1 MLATDGIDLL
11 GKYKVL
17 PSQPMAAM
25 NNPGA
30 DAYAARVT
38 KGRNKDSTV
47 FAYVLNSML
56 PPRMDVAGPLRALDS
71 FGILQ
76 VVDWGAIEWPS
87 GGRRMCLIHERPN
100 GRRLFRAMKDTRE
113 AMSEE
118 MVVKNVMTPIAEVL
132 RYTTSRGLVHG
143 KIRPTNIFWREPT
156 STTAALGESVCSPP
170 GYGQPMV
177 FEGIER
183 SMATP
188 AGRGSGSPT
197 DDLYAFGVTLL
208 MLIFG
213 RNPVAHL
220 RDDQILQAKMDRGSY
235 SGLVGDL
242 RVPLNLIEP
251 LRGLLIDDARQ
262 RWTMEEMEMWLSGR
276 RLSPKQ
282 AQVPKRASRPFEIG
296 GKVCWDLRNLA
307 LALTRNPTQGAQ
319 MIESGDVDRWLRR
332 SMSDDIKAE
341 QVEAAV
347 EAAVSVGKGGTTE
360 DRMIA
365 RAAIVL
371 DPHAP
376 IRFKGFGM
384 MPDGVGSLLAQ
395 VMVEQKPVQPMAELI
410 MAQLGPAWLSAQ
422 PDPRIEFAQIVQQ
435 FEGAKVYLDKPL
447 PGLGI
452 ERVLYDL
459 NPGMAC
465 ISSLVD
471 SYYCLDPQD
480 VLMALDRVA
489 DRPDRPKE
497 PFDRHIAAFLMSRA
511 KRLDDRTMGLIS
523 SGDPSRRYLAMLAIL
538 GEVQSR
544 HGPTSVPNL
553 AAWMCDLLDPIIS
566 RYRNAYFREELKAE
580 ALRVASKGDLQRV
593 AALIDD
599 PKALARDDSD
609 FAGAQKDFSNIQ
621 EEIEELR
628 YEIEDDP
635 SSSVDL
641 GQQAAAVISSVA
653 AMAAVFVA
661 LFVMVM

>member
-1 MLATDGIDLL
+1 MLATDGIDLQ
-11 GKYKVL
+11 GKYKIL
-17 PSQPMAAM
+17 PSQPMAAL

-56 PPRMDVAGPLRALDS
+56 PPRLDAAASMRALDS
-71 FGILQ
+71 YGILQ
-76 VVDWGAIEWPS
+76 VVDWGPIEWPG

-100 GRRLFRAMKDTRE
+100 GRRLFRAMKDSRE
-113 AMSEE
+113 AMNEE
-118 MVVKNVMTPIAEVL
+118 VVVKNVMTPITEVL
-132 RYTTSRGLVHG
+132 RYTTSRGIVHG
-143 KIRPTNIFWREPT
+143 KIRPTNIFWREAT
-156 STTAALGESVCSPP
+156 STTGSLGECVCSPA

-177 FEGIER
+177 FETIER
-183 SMATP
+183 SLSTP
-188 AGRGSGSPT
+188 AGRGIGTPT

-213 RNPVAHL
+213 RNPVANL

-262 RWTMEEMEMWLSGR
+262 RWTIEEMEMWLSGR

-282 AQVPKRASRPFEIG
+282 AQVPKRASRPLELA

-307 LALTRNPTQGAQ
+307 LAITRSPAQAAQ
-319 MIESGDVDRWLRR
+319 MIESGDLDRWLRR
-332 SMSDDIKAE
+332 SMSDDMKAE

-347 EAAVSVGKGGTTE
+347 ESAVSVGKGGSTE
-360 DRMIA
+360 DRIIA
-365 RAAIVL
+365 RTAIVL
-371 DPHAP
+371 DPTAP

-384 MPDGVGSLLAQ
+384 MPDGVGALLAQ
-395 VMVEQKPVQPMAELI
+395 MMVEQKPVQPMVEMI

-422 PDPRIEFAQIVQQ
+422 PDPRIEFAPIVQQ

-447 PGLGI
+447 PGLGV

-465 ISSLVD
+465 ISTLVD
-471 SYYCLDPQD
+471 FYYCLEPQD
-480 VLMALDRVA
+480 ILIALDRVA
-489 DRPDRPKE
+489 ERPDRPKE
-497 PFDRHIAAFLMSRA
+497 PFDRHIAAFLMARA

-544 HGPTSVPNL
+544 HGPASVPNL
-553 AAWMCDLLDPIIS
+553 AAWLCDLLDPIVS

-580 ALRVASKGDLQRV
+580 ALRVAAKGDLQRV
-593 AALIDD
+593 ALLIDD
-599 PKALARDDSD
+599 PKALSRDEAD
-609 FAGAQKDFSNIQ
+609 FAGAQKDFHNIQ

-635 SSSVDL
+635 SSSIDL
-641 GQQAAAVISSVA
+641 GQQAAAVISSVT
-653 AMAAVFVA
+653 AMGAVFVA
-661 LFVMVM
+661 LFLMAM